1 MTNNLKQDSEKRR
14 AIKWSSPKQQQEY
27 SYILGPPL
35 QVFVPSRQRSDDL
48 ASSPSTASSAVG
60 RSLCLQESYASTHM
74 RTRLTARVC
83 STRRHAGPAVTACR
97 RHDWWPWGL
106 ESSVVHGVARASCT
120 PPARATIILLLKAFR
135 SRSGPAKTEQQ
146 PVQVQCH
153 GIPGE
158 ARRLDTG
165 GQAPLIAK
173 ALYIFLLVN
182 PVNTKKTSHRI
193 LEHIHGVLNEVYL

>member
-1 MTNNLKQDSEKRR
+1 M
-14 AIKWSSPKQQQEY
+14 
-27 SYILGPPL
+27 
-35 QVFVPSRQRSDDL
+35 FVPSRQRSDDL
-48 ASSPSTASSAVG
+48 ASSPSTGGPSNAASSAVG

-135 SRSGPAKTEQQ
+135 SRSGTPPGEHKAAARA
-146 PVQVQCH
+146 
-153 GIPGE
+153 GIPYHAMAYREGE

-165 GQAPLIAK
+165 RQAPLIAK
-173 ALYIFLLVN
+173 ESLGSTRKPERALESRDGVRRRDLM
-182 PVNTKKTSHRI
+182 SACAR
-193 LEHIHGVLNEVYL
+193 LEAAPCRAGRAG